1 MAVKDF
7 YELKDKNDSLVLAA
21 INVAV
26 LLAPYGTEIPTTLT
40 DETGK
45 LKELPKGWF
54 SVGEIEKKAGVDL
67 APEFKVDGPEGYGSP
82 GRRRDFVTDQ
92 AFNIDF
98 VAQEARLSTLDMY
111 YDLDVENAVRS
122 NGSFFAKARQNTRL
136 REYSAILLGYDGA
149 PGEEVYPYWV
159 YPKVT
164 KEKAGKQSLGE
175 TDALTFPM
183 TLSAKL
189 DPKYKALFGFG
200 LAGPGV
206 TGDLAKAFEVTP
218 IGSQAATATG
228 AFNLSGATGGT
239 FTVSVGSRKTSDLA
253 FNASASAVQS
263 ALRAAGESGATVTG
277 DATSGF
283 TISNVSAKPT
293 VDGSKLT
300 GGTFPKSVT
309 VS

>member
-21 INVAV
+21 INIAV
-26 LLAPYGTEIPTTLT
+26 LLAPYGTTIPDTLT
-40 DETGK
+40 DESGK
-45 LKELPKGWF
+45 LKELPEGWF

-92 AFNIDF
+92 AFKVDF

-111 YDLDVENAVRS
+111 YDLDVANATKS
-122 NGSFFAKARQNTRL
+122 AGSFFAKARQNTRL

-175 TDALTFPM
+175 TDALSFPM

-206 TGDLAKAFEVTP
+206 SGELAKAFGVTP
-218 IGSQAATATG
+218 LAEKPGVATG
-228 AFNLSGATGGT
+228 TFNLSGATGGT
-239 FTVSVGSRKTSDLA
+239 FTVSVGSKKTSDLA
-253 FNASASAVQS
+253 YNASSSAVQS
-263 ALRAAGESGATVTG
+263 ALRSAGESGASVSG

-283 TISNVSAKPT
+283 TISGVSAKPT
-293 VDGSKLT
+293 VDASKLT
-300 GGTFPKSVT
+300 GGTFPKQVT